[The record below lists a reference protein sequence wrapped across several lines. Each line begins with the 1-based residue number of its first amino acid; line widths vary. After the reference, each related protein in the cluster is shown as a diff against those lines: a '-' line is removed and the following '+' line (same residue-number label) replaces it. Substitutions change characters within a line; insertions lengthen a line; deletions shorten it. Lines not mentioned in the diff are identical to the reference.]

1 MSTLKDWDQ
10 DPITCF
16 AAFVQSQEFPATSHR
31 RADDVDPPP
40 VSAQSATVYRAMF
53 GKFAHWMSDE
63 GKSMSTV
70 DHGDLKRFIERS
82 HNGKRDLNSKIAY
95 RYLRLL
101 ERCFEYLQREPN
113 PGRQAILA
121 FDRSKLARDAPMAAL
136 TPQELE
142 SFLRALPAGC
152 PVAPFP
158 ATGWKRRRDRAMQIV
173 MVFAG
178 LKVAEVVGLLLHEI
192 GRQVRVDGSIE
203 LAITPARK
211 HPTSYAHNTVLPASA
226 LVELRAWL
234 SEREALGFGGELVFP
249 ADQGG
254 GELDKA
260 TVYRQVRATF
270 ERAGLAPLRSGG
282 RTLRNT
288 FAVSQLRE
296 GTAATELTS
305 YLGLALERS
314 TEVYRNTSLNTGEVA
329 LDPRTDDDAG
339 LNDAMADPG

>member
-10 DPITCF
+10 NPTDCF
-16 AAFVQSQEFPATSHR
+16 ATFVQSQEFAATSHR

-53 GKFAHWMSDE
+53 GKFAHWMSDH
-63 GKSMSTV
+63 GKTMSTV

-82 HNGKRDLNSKIAY
+82 CNGKRELNSKIAY

-101 ERCFEYLQREPN
+101 ERCFEYLRREPN
-113 PGRQAILA
+113 PGRQAILG

-136 TPQELE
+136 TSQELE
-142 SFLRALPAGC
+142 AFLQALPAWC
-152 PVAPFP
+152 PAPPFP

-173 MVFAG
+173 MVYAG

-211 HPTSYAHNTVLPASA
+211 HPTSYAHNTVLPARA
-226 LVELRAWL
+226 VAELRAWL
-234 SEREALGFGGELVFP
+234 AEREALGFSGDLVFP

-288 FAVSQLRE
+288 FAVFQLRE
-296 GTAATELTS
+296 GTAAAELTS

-314 TEVYRNTSLNTGEVA
+314 TEVYRNTSLGTADGTLDQNNGGEA
-329 LDPRTDDDAG
+329 GAHDPVVVPT
-339 LNDAMADPG
+339 